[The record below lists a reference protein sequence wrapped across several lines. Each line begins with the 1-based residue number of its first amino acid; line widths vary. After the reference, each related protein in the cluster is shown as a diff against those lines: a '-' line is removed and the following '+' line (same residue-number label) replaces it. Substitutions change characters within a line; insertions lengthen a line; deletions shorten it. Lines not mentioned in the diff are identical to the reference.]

1 MLVARLTVSAF
12 KIDMLHDG
20 RRMFVMVFVWAFL
33 FLQSFSF
40 LPMKKNS
47 VDERGPA

>member
-12 KIDMLHDG
+12 EIDVVHDG
-20 RRMFVMVFVWAFL
+20 RQAFVMVFVQALL

-40 LPMKKNS
+40 SAYEEK
-47 VDERGPA
+47 